1 MAPINII
8 YTSIEG
14 NTRAFIKR
22 LSAYA
27 EQQHT
32 FNEVNPLINAKEI
45 SEQTVPEA
53 EQAPFFVF
61 VPTYLTGGN
70 GIDSGFTE
78 IMTNSLGEYIASNG
92 NAKYCI
98 GVVGSG
104 NKNFN
109 EQYCLTARKYSRLF
123 HAPFLADYELRG
135 TSRDTEHIY
144 DVLRDQWS
152 KVDA

>member
-14 NTRAFIKR
+14 NTRAFISR

-27 EQQHT
+27 EQQHAL
-32 FNEVNPLINAKEI
+32 NEDNPLITSKEI
-45 SEQTVPEA
+45 SDQTFPGE
-53 EQAPFFVF
+53 EKSPFFVF

-78 IMTNSLGEYIASNG
+78 IMTNALGEYLESG
-92 NAKYCI
+92 DNAKYCV

-104 NKNFN
+104 NRHFN
-109 EQYCLTARKYSRLF
+109 EQYCLTARKYAKQF
-123 HAPFLADYELRG
+123 NAPCGEDYERSG
-135 TSRDTEHIY
+135 TSRDAEHIY
-144 DVLRDQWS
+144 ARLRERWG
-152 KVDA
+152 KVNA

>member
-32 FNEVNPLINAKEI
+32 FDENNPLINSKEI
-45 SEQTVPEA
+45 SDQTLPEH
-53 EQAPFFVF
+53 EKAPFFVF

-78 IMTNSLGEYIASNG
+78 IMTNALGEYIESG
-92 NAKYCI
+92 NNSMYCV

-104 NKNFN
+104 NRNFN
-109 EQYCLTARKYSRLF
+109 EQYCLTARKYARQF
-123 HAPFLADYELRG
+123 NAPFLADYELRG
-135 TSRDTEHIY
+135 TSRDAEHIY
-144 DVLRDQWS
+144 AILREQWR
-152 KVDA
+152 KVNA